1 MAKNPSGFA
10 AEFAKQRAA
19 LGAGKTFTYQG
30 KSYSTNRADDK
41 PAKPAGMTSSPRP
54 QAKPMASSP
63 APKARSA
70 EFVAANGGQRKPNAD
85 GKYSPTE
92 EMRLR
97 NAKDT
102 GMKTSPVPKARP
114 AAPTRTPNTAMPARA
129 AGIATPA
136 APKAKAAPMASPS
149 ASKSAAPA
157 SSLRPKARS
166 AEFVAANGG
175 PRKPNANGKYSPS
188 EEMRLRNAKKGQ

>member
-63 APKARSA
+63 APKARPNEALAANGGARKPNANGKYSPTTEMRLRSAKPSGMATSPVPKARPAAPAPASSVRPMARSA
-70 EFVAANGGQRKPNAD
+70 EVVAANGGARKANANR
-85 GKYSPTE
+85 KYSPTE

-97 NAKDT
+97 NMKD
-102 GMKTSPVPKARP
+102 K
-114 AAPTRTPNTAMPARA
+114 
-129 AGIATPA
+129 
-136 APKAKAAPMASPS
+136 
-149 ASKSAAPA
+149 
-157 SSLRPKARS
+157 
-166 AEFVAANGG
+166 
-175 PRKPNANGKYSPS
+175 
-188 EEMRLRNAKKGQ
+188 

>member
-41 PAKPAGMTSSPRP
+41 PVKPAGMTSSPRP

-63 APKARSA
+63 APKTRPNEAL
-70 EFVAANGGQRKPNAD
+70 AANGGARKPNAN
-85 GKYSPTE
+85 GKYSPTT

-97 NAKDT
+97 SAKPS
-102 GMKTSPVPKARP
+102 GMATSPVPKARP
-114 AAPTRTPNTAMPARA
+114 AAP
-129 AGIATPA
+129 
-136 APKAKAAPMASPS
+136 
-149 ASKSAAPA
+149 AAPA
-157 SSLRPKARS
+157 TSVRPKARS

-175 PRKPNANGKYSPS
+175 KRERNPNGKYSPS
-188 EEMRLRNAKKGQ
+188 EEMRLRSMKDK